1 MLYGRSV
8 ESGRIDA
15 LLANAAD
22 GHGGALVVRG
32 EPGAG
37 KTALIADAVSRSD
50 AQVLWTQ
57 GFESESPLAFAALHR
72 LVRPVLPLVDRL
84 PPPQA
89 DALLVALGER
99 NGPSSDRFVVFVA
112 TLSLL
117 VEAAEPRPV
126 VVVVDDAHW
135 LDAVSAEA
143 LLFVARRLQSDR
155 VAMVF
160 GARDGDVRRF
170 DAPGLT
176 ELTIGGL
183 DTVAAGALLAERTDV
198 DVSDEV
204 RDAIVARTGGNPL
217 ALVEIPTVLSASQL
231 RGVTPL
237 PSVLPLTAGV
247 ERSFL
252 DRCRRLS
259 SHAQALLLVAA
270 ADDSG
275 HVAIVQAAG
284 AALGL
289 GDEALAEAEGSGL
302 VRVEGAELHLRHPL
316 VRSAVYAGATVPER
330 QRVHGALAV
339 ALQAAGEADRRA
351 WHLALA
357 TVGPDG
363 EVARELDAVAARAD
377 QRGGHD
383 AASAAWERSA
393 LLSRDAEDRS
403 RRLLAA
409 ARSAW
414 VGGVPGRARA
424 LADDARQRTSDPI
437 LTADV
442 DMLRGRLEWSVGSS
456 AVGHRIVMRAAR
468 EVAPYDPVRALE
480 MAMVATTLATYG
492 GGSGDT
498 GLEATILPRPL
509 PERSSPRLLCLA
521 ALLAGQQ
528 HVLANEMAGAAV
540 ELRRAFELV
549 ERTDD
554 DANLLSNTA
563 LAAFHLGE
571 VDATARDLSRLL
583 VLAREQGDVSRI
595 VFALSRLPMA
605 DIPTG
610 RWEAAA
616 ASTDEALLLAH
627 ATGQP
632 ALTALPLAWRA
643 LLAALRGTAGGPEA
657 LAELAGLVAR
667 QPVGIGVVA
676 VTDIAEWARGVSAAG
691 SGDVSAALHHL
702 SRLQLPA
709 MRRIAAVDRLEA
721 AADAG
726 DAGSVAG
733 WADDLDGFAGD
744 VGAGWA
750 AAAAAHGRALI
761 LDGPAAE
768 AQFGRA
774 LELHG
779 RHPRPF
785 DQART
790 RLAYGELL
798 RRTGRRVDARV
809 HLRTSLESFD
819 ELGATRWSDRAR
831 QELRASGES
840 ARPRDPSTVLDLTP
854 QEQHVVRLVKQGLSN
869 RDVAGRLFLSPRT
882 VEYHLSHVYQKL
894 GVSSRGELAGLGLA

>member
-8 ESGRIDA
+8 ECGRLDA
-15 LLANAAD
+15 LFMEAAN
-22 GHGGALVVRG
+22 GRGGALVVRG
-32 EPGAG
+32 EPGVG
-37 KTALIADAVSRSD
+37 KSALIADAVSRAD
-50 AQVLWTQ
+50 ALVLWTQ

-72 LVRPVLPLVDRL
+72 LLRPVLGLVGRL
-84 PPPQA
+84 PSPQA

-99 NGPSSDRFVVFVA
+99 KGQPSDRFVVFVA

-117 VEAAEPRPV
+117 VEAAEMQPV

-160 GARDGDVRRF
+160 GAREGDVRRF
-170 DAPGLT
+170 EAPGLT
-176 ELTIGGL
+176 EMTLGGL
-183 DTVAAGALLAERTDV
+183 DAAAAGALLAQRTDG
-198 DVSDEV
+198 DVSHGV

-217 ALVEIPTVLSASQL
+217 ALLEIPTVLSGAQL
-231 RGVTPL
+231 RGVSPL
-237 PSVLPLTAGV
+237 PAVLPLTEGV

-259 SHAQALLLVAA
+259 PGAQTLLLVAA

-275 HVAIVQAAG
+275 QVAIIQAAS
-284 AALGL
+284 AALNL
-289 GDEALAEAEGSGL
+289 GDDALAEAEGSGL
-302 VRVEGAELHLRHPL
+302 LKVAGAELQLRHPL
-316 VRSAVYAGATVPER
+316 VRSAVYSRATVPER

-339 ALQAAGEADRRA
+339 ALEAAGEQDRRA

-357 TVGPDG
+357 TVGPDEG
-363 EVARELDAVAARAD
+363 VAGELDAVAARAEH
-377 QRGGHD
+377 RGGHD
-383 AASAAWERSA
+383 AASAAWERSG
-393 LLSRDAEDRS
+393 LLSPSAEDKS
-403 RRLLAA
+403 RRLFAA

-424 LADDARQRTSDPI
+424 LADEARQRTSDPI

-468 EVAPYDPVRALE
+468 EVVPFDPIRALE

-492 GGSGDT
+492 GSGDS
-498 GLEATILPRPL
+498 GLEASFLPPL
-509 PERSSPRLLCLA
+509 QEGSSPRLMCLA

-528 HVLANEMAGAAV
+528 HVLGNEMVRAAA

-549 ERTDD
+549 GQTDD

-571 VDATARDLSRLL
+571 VDVTTRDLSRLL
-583 VLAREQGDVSRI
+583 LLAREAGDVSRI

-610 RWEAAA
+610 RWGAAS
-616 ASTDEALLLAH
+616 ASTDEALLLAQ

-643 LLAALRGTAGGPEA
+643 LLAALRGTWGGPEA
-657 LAELAGLVAR
+657 LADLAALVAR

-676 VTDIAEWARGVSAAG
+676 VTDIAEWARGVSVATT
-691 SGDVSAALHHL
+691 GDVSAAYHHL
-702 SRLQLPA
+702 AQLELPA

-721 AADAG
+721 AAGVG
-726 DAGSVAG
+726 DEATVAE
-733 WADDLDGFAGD
+733 WAEDLERFAGD
-744 VGAGWA
+744 VDAPWA

-761 LDGPAAE
+761 LDGPAAG
-768 AQFGRA
+768 AQFERA

-779 RHPRPF
+779 RDPRPF
-785 DQART
+785 DHART
-790 RLAYGELL
+790 LLAYGEVL
-798 RRTGRRVDARV
+798 RRSGRRVDARGF
-809 HLRTSLESFD
+809 LRASLETFD
-819 ELGATRWSDRAR
+819 ELGAAPWSDRAR
-831 QELRASGES
+831 RELRASGET
-840 ARPRDPSTVLDLTP
+840 ARARDTSMALDLTP

-894 GVSSRGELAGLGLA
+894 GVRSRGELVGLGLV